1 MKGGSLL
8 VICAFGLVVV
18 SSLDWQTNWNNLL
31 SSIAN
36 QHSGGDGKDGGTC
49 DHEDRKNHAIAL
61 LHEWVTHK
69 HYDAVEKLYH
79 DIYHKDLSA
88 ARRKRQ
94 WHHYSSN
101 FDEAFIHSNRDP
113 DYRHVEGYIM
123 INMNQACRVEIM
135 RWIENLAHRH
145 NPHAATTAKPTHAHV
160 HTTAKPTHAH
170 VRTTAKPTPVHVRTT
185 EVYKTHVPTTRASL
199 TLTPSTQATK
209 ITVKTTCDAVTFV
222 TALARG
228 TILTNAKAGMCTDGT
243 RSRPEALIMDSCMAP
258 VVAEW
263 SEGVKVMGNCDRIP
277 DYTPI
282 ATFDF
287 GTYVEDGTD
296 IAGIITECTP
306 NGFKIAMQLC
316 GHPVDVYEVTSGHP
330 NPRQNADN
338 YHVINW

>member
-1 MKGGSLL
+1 
-8 VICAFGLVVV
+8 
-18 SSLDWQTNWNNLL
+18 
-31 SSIAN
+31 
-36 QHSGGDGKDGGTC
+36 
-49 DHEDRKNHAIAL
+49 
-61 LHEWVTHK
+61 
-69 HYDAVEKLYH
+69 
-79 DIYHKDLSA
+79 
-88 ARRKRQ
+88 
-94 WHHYSSN
+94 
-101 FDEAFIHSNRDP
+101 
-113 DYRHVEGYIM
+113 M